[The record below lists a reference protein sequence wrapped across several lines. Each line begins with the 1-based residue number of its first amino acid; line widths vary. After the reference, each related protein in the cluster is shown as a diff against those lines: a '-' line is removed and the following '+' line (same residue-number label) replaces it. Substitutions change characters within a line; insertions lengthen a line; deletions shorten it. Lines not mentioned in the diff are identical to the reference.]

1 LAKLVVQSP
10 HLYGSFYLTFFSGTG
25 AIGGIIFGVGLL
37 LFAKKFNDLTIRNF
51 LLIAA
56 LGMLYF
62 FILNQDPPLG
72 ENLNP
77 PFGIVSK
84 SFVGLSCYMI
94 FLGFY
99 STVIYMSRKGTVAS
113 VVLKE
118 MSRDKLFGSLVRSEQ
133 ERQAEIVIN
142 KSMISIQENSQLESK
157 ELSKEEIE
165 SLVTMVRTEL
175 TKKENSSN
183 SGE

>member
-1 LAKLVVQSP
+1 
-10 HLYGSFYLTFFSGTG
+10 
-25 AIGGIIFGVGLL
+25 
-37 LFAKKFNDLTIRNF
+37 
-51 LLIAA
+51 
-56 LGMLYF
+56 
-62 FILNQDPPLG
+62 
-72 ENLNP
+72 
-77 PFGIVSK
+77 
-84 SFVGLSCYMI
+84 
-94 FLGFY
+94 
-99 STVIYMSRKGTVAS
+99 MSRKGTVAS

-157 ELSKEEIE
+157 EMSKEEIE

-175 TKKENSSN
+175 TKKENSSD